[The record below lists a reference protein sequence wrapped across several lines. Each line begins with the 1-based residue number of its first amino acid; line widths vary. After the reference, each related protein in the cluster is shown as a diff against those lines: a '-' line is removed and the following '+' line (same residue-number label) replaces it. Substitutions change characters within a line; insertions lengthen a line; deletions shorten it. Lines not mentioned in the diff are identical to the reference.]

1 MFGVKR
7 MEHITAAGNTG
18 VPAYLALVQAGF
30 RVERRTTGGTE
41 EWIAERDGLR
51 LSGSSTVEVLGL
63 YCMRQQR
70 GQHWLAGDCEIEAFL
85 RSFYPEQKGRTE

>member
-1 MFGVKR
+1 

-30 RVERRTTGGTE
+30 RVERRTTDGTE
-41 EWIAERDGLR
+41 EWIAERGDLR

-70 GQHWLAGDCEIEAFL
+70 GEHWMAADSEIQAFL
-85 RSFYPEQKGRTE
+85 RSFYPDHKGGTT